1 MALAQGE
8 LTIVQTANGA
18 RIDMG
23 GGAGHTVSGPDAVKA
38 LMDAYGSRIGKV
50 VDSSGQTTV
59 VNEYKEPPKKD
70 VDPAML
76 KEVPTMHVEF
86 QRNEDGSIAKDASGK
101 NIVESFGVKYADG
114 TISYTG
120 AGREGVLEAQRR
132 RSQATL
138 YNDFITDART
148 RDDFASDNEYQN
160 FLTVKNIR
168 IGQGSYVKIQDK
180 QGNSKL
186 VAPNGAVV
194 AEGTEEEIRNAYRTK
209 SNQLNLAMASAERV
223 QSFTANEKRYVMEKQ
238 GLANDAEFNAYVRS
252 QMQQSRQA
260 LDNIYNS
267 WGTAA
272 QEQGISTEGKM
283 WYTPNLPD
291 LETFVPN
298 VTESAIGY
306 DEWYSTNIQ
315 GIKAEIGDEAD
326 QPDDT
331 GGVEE
336 GTVDQTI
343 TAPEAPA
350 VDVPE
355 PPVVPDVPGTT
366 TGGFYQPFVQTP
378 TSSVTHIPGYQTVEG
393 VYPTSGTATTG
404 TSTVPSTTASLTA
417 IPESITTYDTYTGTT
432 DANLTSASQGG
443 LGAMKRYRNK
453 YTGQIMMVQLDP
465 DGNPMTYV
473 PAAFEPVNDDAVTTT
488 AGQQQASTSDVWGNP
503 NSPGSTN
510 AAQFGQLA
518 AGMLLAEGGS
528 VESKQNEAL
537 YTIAKMNG
545 YNGPKSGTA
554 LKAFFNS
561 SDALKAKARAI
572 GVAMAKGGIVPENT
586 MIAGQPHS
594 LAYINPQE
602 EKLLKAAGGAGVPSY
617 GGIPAYFTLGPGSTV
632 GETTTDPTTGTKYTW
647 DGTKWNVDNTASEN
661 MQPGATI
668 DNSFATQLA
677 GQTKSLIGETM
688 APTQAGVSYIQPEAA
703 DFIGDTAGQAYYQA
717 PMQDAATVSD
727 ISQTGV
733 PQVAPTSVMT
743 PATVSDQVQATTA
756 GLTGVTGTVDTQ
768 AQVDAAQQT
777 DTSLEGMKAA
787 QGTATM
793 VNSPDARDI
802 QKGEIISGVADAT
815 KAAAFTE
822 QIQAAEAT
830 PSKQATVQGQL
841 EGLMRQFEGGNTP
854 AWAAGSMRTAMQTL
868 AARGLGASS
877 LAGQAVIQATME
889 AALPIAQMDAQTQ
902 AQFEAQNLSNRQQR
916 RMLAAQQ
923 RAQFLGQEFDQAF
936 QARVQNSAR
945 IGDIANMNFTAEQN
959 IALENSRAA
968 NTMNLNN
975 LSNSQAMIMAEAA
988 ALANL
993 DMANLNNRQQ
1003 AAVQNAQNFLQMDM
1017 ANLSN
1022 LQQTAMF
1029 KAQQNI
1035 QALFTDQAAE
1045 NAASQFNAT
1054 SENQS
1059 NQFFANLTTQVGQ
1072 FNAAQQNAMNQF
1084 NVNSVNAMR
1093 EFNGELQQQ
1102 RDLFN
1107 AQNGLVVAQANAQ
1120 WRQNIATLNTAA
1132 QNESNMNFAKTMNAF
1147 TATNLDA
1154 YWQRERDVMSF
1165 AFTSAENAADRLASV
1180 LLEKLSAENK
1190 ADLADEMGKGALGAT
1205 LLKGAL
1211 NYMAGGVIV

>member
-1 MALAQGE
+1 MALEQGS
-8 LTIVQTANGA
+8 LNIMDNGNGTFSTVDKYG
-18 RIDMG
+18 RKS
-23 GGAGHTVSGPDAVKA
+23 HTVSGPNGLNA
-38 LMDAYGSRIGKV
+38 LKDAYGSRIGDV
-50 VDSSGQTTV
+50 LDSSGNVTETV
-59 VNEYKEPPKKD
+59 YEYKETPKKD
-70 VDPAML
+70 VDPATL
-76 KEVPTMHVEF
+76 KEVPMMHVEF

-120 AGREGVLEAQRR
+120 AGREGVLEAERR
-132 RSQATL
+132 RSQAKL
-138 YNDFITDART
+138 HNDFITDART

-168 IGQGSYVKIQDK
+168 IGQGSYVKLQDK

-194 AEGTEEEIRNAYRTK
+194 AEGTEEEIRNAYRQK

-378 TSSVTHIPGYQTVEG
+378 TSSVTQIPGYQTVEG

-404 TSTVPSTTASLTA
+404 TSTIPSTTASLTA

-465 DGNPMTYV
+465 DGSPMTYV
-473 PAAFEPVNDDAVTTT
+473 PAAFEPVNDSATTT
-488 AGQQQASTSDVWGNP
+488 QSQAEQQQQATTNNAGN
-503 NSPGSTN
+503 SM
-510 AAQFGQLA
+510 
-518 AGMLLAEGGS
+518 AGAVGTALGAFFNEGGS

-572 GVAMAKGGIVPENT
+572 GVAMAKGGVVPENT

-602 EKLLKAAGGAGVPSY
+602 EKLLKAAGGSGAPSY
-617 GGIPAYFTLGPGSTV
+617 GGIPAYFTLGPGTTV

-647 DGTKWNVDNTASEN
+647 DGTNWNVDNTASEN

-677 GQTKSLIGETM
+677 GQTKDLIGETM
-688 APTQAGVSYIQPEAA
+688 SPYQAGVSQITPEAA

-743 PATVSDQVQATTA
+743 PATVSDQVQTTTA
-756 GLTGVTGTVDTQ
+756 GLTGVTGTLGTQ

-841 EGLMRQFEGGNTP
+841 EGLMQQFEGGETP

-936 QARVQNSAR
+936 QASVQNSAR

-1205 LLKGAL
+1205 LLKGTL